1 MTPVR
6 RTLIIISALALAASA
21 CSSGRGAE
29 IATVGETVIAEGD
42 LADLYESDSL
52 TIDEALR
59 ATLFGL
65 VAKAI
70 LIEGLAADFA
80 AELEGVEIDGVEQAM
95 IDQMNAEQLT
105 PAAYLGIPGAGALML
120 RHNAEV
126 AVIREVALRNL
137 TVNPSLVDQ
146 ILTDPADYTT
156 VCASHILSVVE
167 EDAEAVLD
175 RLEAGEDFGVVADEV
190 STDSSRPPQGDLD
203 CRLAN
208 AYVEEFAVAILEGPV
223 GEPFG
228 PVQSQFGY
236 HVILVRER
244 TEATREEVTADPRAF
259 MTRAEVTGLWEQW
272 ISQKL
277 QAADVELD
285 PRYGVW
291 TAFGILPPSE

>member
-1 MTPVR
+1 MTPLR
-6 RTLIIISALALAASA
+6 RTLIIILAFALVAPA

-29 IATVGETVIAEGD
+29 VATFAETVITERD

-59 ATLFGL
+59 ATIFGL

-70 LIEGLAADFA
+70 LIEGLTVDFG
-80 AELEGVEIDGVEQAM
+80 AELDVAEIDGVEQAM

-105 PAAYLGIPGAGALML
+105 PSTYLGIPGAGAMML

-126 AVIREVALRNL
+126 AVVREVALRNL
-137 TVNPSLVDQ
+137 TLNPSLVDQ
-146 ILTDPADYTT
+146 ILADPADYTT
-156 VCASHILSVVE
+156 VCASHILSVLE
-167 EDAEAVLD
+167 ADAEAVLD

-190 STDSSRPPQGDLD
+190 STDSSPQGDLD

-208 AYVEEFAVAILEGPV
+208 AYVEEFAVAILEGTV

-236 HVILVRER
+236 HIILVRER
-244 TEATREEVTADPRAF
+244 TEATREEVAADPRAF

-277 QAADVELD
+277 QAADVQID

>member
-1 MTPVR
+1 MTPLR
-6 RTLIIISALALAASA
+6 RTLIIILAFALVAPA

-29 IATVGETVIAEGD
+29 VATFGETVITEGD

-59 ATLFGL
+59 ATIFGL

-70 LIEGLAADFA
+70 LIEGLTVDFG
-80 AELEGVEIDGVEQAM
+80 AELDVAEIDGVEQAM

-105 PAAYLGIPGAGALML
+105 PSTYLGIPGAGAMML

-126 AVIREVALRNL
+126 AVVREVALRNL
-137 TVNPSLVDQ
+137 TLNPSLVDQ
-146 ILTDPADYTT
+146 ILADPADYTT
-156 VCASHILSVVE
+156 VCASHILSVLE
-167 EDAEAVLD
+167 ADAEAVLD

-190 STDSSRPPQGDLD
+190 STDSSPQGDLD

-208 AYVEEFAVAILEGPV
+208 AYVEEFAVAILEGTV

-236 HVILVRER
+236 HIILVRER
-244 TEATREEVTADPRAF
+244 TEATREEVAADPRAF

-277 QAADVELD
+277 QAAAVQLD

>member
-1 MTPVR
+1 MTPLR
-6 RTLIIISALALAASA
+6 RTLIIILAFALVAPA

-29 IATVGETVIAEGD
+29 VATFAETVITERD

-59 ATLFGL
+59 ATIFGL

-70 LIEGLAADFA
+70 LIEGLTADFG
-80 AELEGVEIDGVEQAM
+80 AELDVAEIDGVEQAM

-105 PAAYLGIPGAGALML
+105 PSTYLGIPGAGAMML

-126 AVIREVALRNL
+126 AVVREVALRNL
-137 TVNPSLVDQ
+137 TLNPSLVDQ
-146 ILTDPADYTT
+146 ILADPADYTT
-156 VCASHILSVVE
+156 VCASHILSVLE
-167 EDAEAVLD
+167 ADAEAVLD

-190 STDSSRPPQGDLD
+190 STDSSPQGDLD

-208 AYVEEFAVAILEGPV
+208 AYVEEFAVAILEGTV

-228 PVQSQFGY
+228 PVLSQFGY
-236 HVILVRER
+236 HIILVRER
-244 TEATREEVTADPRAF
+244 TEATREEVAADPRAF

-277 QAADVELD
+277 QAAAVQLD

>member
-1 MTPVR
+1 MTPLR
-6 RTLIIISALALAASA
+6 RTLIIILAFALVAPA

-29 IATVGETVIAEGD
+29 VATFAETVITERD

-59 ATLFGL
+59 ATIFGL

-70 LIEGLAADFA
+70 LIEGLTADFG
-80 AELEGVEIDGVEQAM
+80 AELDVAEIDGVEQAM

-105 PAAYLGIPGAGALML
+105 PSTYLGIPGAGAMML

-126 AVIREVALRNL
+126 AVVREVALRNL
-137 TVNPSLVDQ
+137 TLNPSLVDQ
-146 ILTDPADYTT
+146 ILADPADYTT
-156 VCASHILSVVE
+156 VCASHILSVLE
-167 EDAEAVLD
+167 ADAEAVLD

-190 STDSSRPPQGDLD
+190 STDSSPQGDLD

-208 AYVEEFAVAILEGPV
+208 AYVEEFAVAILEGTV

-228 PVQSQFGY
+228 PVLSQFGY
-236 HVILVRER
+236 HIILVRER
-244 TEATREEVTADPRAF
+244 TEATREEVAADPRAF

-277 QAADVELD
+277 QAADVQID

>member
-1 MTPVR
+1 MTPLR
-6 RTLIIISALALAASA
+6 RTLIIILALALAASA

-29 IATVGETVIAEGD
+29 VATVGDTVIAERD

-59 ATLFGL
+59 ATIFGL

-80 AELEGVEIDGVEQAM
+80 AELEVAEIDGVEQAM
-95 IDQMNAEQLT
+95 TDQMNAEQLT
-105 PAAYLGIPGAGALML
+105 PAAYLGVPGAGALML

-137 TVNPSLVDQ
+137 TLNPSLVDQ
-146 ILTDPADYTT
+146 ILADPADYTT

-167 EDAEAVLD
+167 ADADAVLD

-190 STDSSRPPQGDLD
+190 STDSLPQGDLD

-208 AYVEEFAVAILEGPV
+208 AYVEEFAVATLEGPV
-223 GEPFG
+223 GDPFG

-244 TEATREEVTADPRAF
+244 TEATREEVAADPRAF

>member
-1 MTPVR
+1 MTPLR
-6 RTLIIISALALAASA
+6 RTLIIILAFALVAPA

-29 IATVGETVIAEGD
+29 VATFAETVITERD

-59 ATLFGL
+59 ATIFGL

-70 LIEGLAADFA
+70 LIEGLTVDFG
-80 AELEGVEIDGVEQAM
+80 AELDVAEIDGVEQAM

-105 PAAYLGIPGAGALML
+105 PSTYLGIPGAGAMML

-126 AVIREVALRNL
+126 AVVREVALRNL
-137 TVNPSLVDQ
+137 TLNPSLVDQ
-146 ILTDPADYTT
+146 ILADPADYTT
-156 VCASHILSVVE
+156 VCASHILSVLE
-167 EDAEAVLD
+167 ADAEAVLD

-190 STDSSRPPQGDLD
+190 STDSSPQGDLD

-208 AYVEEFAVAILEGPV
+208 AYVEEFAVAILEGTV

-236 HVILVRER
+236 HIILVRER
-244 TEATREEVTADPRAF
+244 TEATREEVAADPRAF

-277 QAADVELD
+277 QAAAVQLD

>member
-1 MTPVR
+1 MTPLR
-6 RTLIIISALALAASA
+6 RTLIIILAFALVAPA

-29 IATVGETVIAEGD
+29 VATFGETVITEGD

-59 ATLFGL
+59 ATIFGL

-70 LIEGLAADFA
+70 LIEGLTADFG
-80 AELEGVEIDGVEQAM
+80 AELDVAEIDGVEQAM

-105 PAAYLGIPGAGALML
+105 PATYLGIPGAGAMMM

-126 AVIREVALRNL
+126 AVVREVALRNL
-137 TVNPSLVDQ
+137 TLNPSLVDQ
-146 ILTDPADYTT
+146 ILADPADYTT
-156 VCASHILSVVE
+156 VCASHILSVLE
-167 EDAEAVLD
+167 ADAEAVLD

-190 STDSSRPPQGDLD
+190 STDSSPQGDLD

-208 AYVEEFAVAILEGPV
+208 AYVEEFAVAILEGTV
-223 GEPFG
+223 GEPVG
-228 PVQSQFGY
+228 PVLSQFGY
-236 HVILVRER
+236 HIILVRER
-244 TEATREEVTADPRAF
+244 TEATREEVAADPRAF

-277 QAADVELD
+277 QAADVQID